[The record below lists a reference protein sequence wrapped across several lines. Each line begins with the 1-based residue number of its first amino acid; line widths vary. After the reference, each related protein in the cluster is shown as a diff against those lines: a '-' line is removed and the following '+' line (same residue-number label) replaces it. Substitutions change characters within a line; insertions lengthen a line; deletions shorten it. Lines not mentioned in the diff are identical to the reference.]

1 MNEKLTKIASILG
14 ITLSSSEVIVDETLS
29 IDAKLMDGTM
39 IYTEADSFSVG
50 ATVMVVA
57 EDGSKAPVFA
67 GEHQLEDGSFIVT
80 DEAGVIIEVKPA
92 AEDAAPIDEEL
103 SDEEIIDEEV
113 EVKAEMT
120 PEEKTAIVNEVMQI
134 LEPRIAALE
143 EVLLGAVSA
152 LSKTN
157 TELSDRV
164 EKLSAQPAAAPVAK
178 RIPVKEENALAGLKL
193 GRK

>member
-1 MNEKLTKIASILG
+1 MNEKLQTIAKILG
-14 ITLSSSEVIVDETLS
+14 LTLSNSEVVDENLS
-29 IDAKLMDGTM
+29 VEAKLMDGTM
-39 IYTEADSFSVG
+39 IYTEADGFSVG

-67 GEHQLEDGSFIVT
+67 GEHQLEDGSFIIT

-92 AEDAAPIDEEL
+92 AEDAAANDEEL
-103 SDEEIIDEEV
+103 SDDEKV
-113 EVKAEMT
+113 VVKAEMT

-143 EVLLGAVSA
+143 EVLLGAVEA

-157 TELSDRV
+157 TDLSDRV
-164 EKLSAQPAAAPVAK
+164 EKLSAQPAALPVAK
-178 RIPVKEENALAGLKL
+178 RIPVREDNALAGLKL
-193 GRK
+193 GKK